1 MENNGNS
8 IYQKISY
15 AFGYVQIIVGLV
27 GLVGNS
33 LIIVVFSRKSL
44 RKYSYSFYCMMMA
57 ISDICLMSY
66 VFIEWTANSIGA
78 DLRKVGPLICK
89 IVIFIPRFFGGV
101 SIFILTAITI
111 DRMLTIVY
119 PRRFLVIKKRWF
131 QALIVA
137 ILALYVLLTVII
149 LPFKSNLIEISPTNS
164 SPPIRICL
172 IPKEIEII
180 QMWIILPH
188 YVILNIIINNWL
200 NIKTVRFIMASRR
213 RVVNLNRNSNSIFS
227 ARDRKFTLCSVCLNI
242 SSMTLKMPF
251 YISIVIVSY
260 SNLSY
265 EEISLLLKI
274 TGIIN
279 YIDNGFSFFINMLV
293 NSLFYNEFLRLFRLR
308 KTQTS
313 GIVSGN
319 INSSLNLKS
328 ATQNR

>member
-119 PRRFLVIKKRWF
+119 PRRF
-131 QALIVA
+131 
-137 ILALYVLLTVII
+137 
-149 LPFKSNLIEISPTNS
+149 
-164 SPPIRICL
+164 
-172 IPKEIEII
+172 
-180 QMWIILPH
+180 
-188 YVILNIIINNWL
+188 
-200 NIKTVRFIMASRR
+200 
-213 RVVNLNRNSNSIFS
+213 
-227 ARDRKFTLCSVCLNI
+227 
-242 SSMTLKMPF
+242 
-251 YISIVIVSY
+251 
-260 SNLSY
+260 
-265 EEISLLLKI
+265 
-274 TGIIN
+274 
-279 YIDNGFSFFINMLV
+279 
-293 NSLFYNEFLRLFRLR
+293 
-308 KTQTS
+308 
-313 GIVSGN
+313 
-319 INSSLNLKS
+319 
-328 ATQNR
+328 